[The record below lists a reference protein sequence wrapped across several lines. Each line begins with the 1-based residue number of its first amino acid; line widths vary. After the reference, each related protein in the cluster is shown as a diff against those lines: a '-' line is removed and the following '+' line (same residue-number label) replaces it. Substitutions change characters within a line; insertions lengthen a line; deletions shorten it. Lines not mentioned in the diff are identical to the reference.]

1 MSFSLLFCYT
11 SLCHCHYYFIC
22 STKDKAG
29 DTAASLYEMVY
40 ASSCMTTEREPKGK
54 PDEQSEESPYKCSI
68 CDRAF
73 SDRAEFEQHQNNMHR
88 DQQSI

>member
-1 MSFSLLFCYT
+1 MLLP
-11 SLCHCHYYFIC
+11 
-22 STKDKAG
+22 
-29 DTAASLYEMVY
+29 LYMKEY
-40 ASSCMTTEREPKGK
+40 AYSCITTEREPKEK
-54 PDEQSEESPYKCSI
+54 FDEQREESSYKCSI

>member
-1 MSFSLLFCYT
+1 
-11 SLCHCHYYFIC
+11 
-22 STKDKAG
+22 
-29 DTAASLYEMVY
+29 
-40 ASSCMTTEREPKGK
+40 MTTEREPKGK

-88 DQQSI
+88 DQQSIWALFYGFMTDLLVQL